1 MTIHPVSAPLTGA
14 TIELE
19 STQPRVTSRP
29 ASTRFRDSLE
39 NGANVVLSG
48 VESAAGFIPGG
59 SSVSAAIRSARQST
73 GGGGEAEAPGSAAA
87 GLSQS
92 GSGLDLTSQVRNDTM
107 ELLQLQQNI
116 AMEQRRY
123 MITSNVMKARHDT
136 AKQVVNNVR

>member
-1 MTIHPVSAPLTGA
+1 MTIHPVSQPLTGA
-14 TIELE
+14 TVELE

-29 ASTRFRDSLE
+29 VSTRFRDSLE
-39 NGANVVLSG
+39 NGANVVLAG

-59 SSVSAAIRSARQST
+59 SSVSAAVRGARQST
-73 GGGGEAEAPGSAAA
+73 GAGDTGAPGSTGA